1 VHKPSVNEE
10 TWFRGNESR
19 LRQDRLAAEAHR
31 REVAE
36 RRRLGE
42 YLMGRGYLSEV
53 NLDAALTRQQVMAL
67 RGQKVLLGELLV
79 QMKLAN
85 PQQIEEALAHQ
96 REDASRSPA
105 LA

>member
-1 VHKPSVNEE
+1 MHKPSVNEE
-10 TWFRGNESR
+10 TWFRGNEAR
-19 LRQDRLAAEAHR
+19 VRQDQLAAAAHR
-31 REVAE
+31 REVAD

-42 YLMGRGYLSEV
+42 YLVGQGYLTQV
-53 NLDAALTRQQVMAL
+53 NLEAALTRQQALAL

-85 PQQIEEALAHQ
+85 PQQVQEALAHQ
-96 REDASRSPA
+96 RQDASATPA